1 MSYFVGNVPEEFAA
15 TCNNPSGESSL
26 MRPPKIAIV
35 GAGPGGLASAVLLAG
50 RGLDVT
56 IYEAQPEIGGRTGR
70 ITRGDYSFDRGPTFF
85 LMPYVLQEIFGAV
98 GKNLEDYVDL
108 RRLDPMYRLL
118 IGQPDGRDITIN
130 ATQDLARM
138 GEQLGKLHP
147 EDGRAFESFVA
158 HNRKKLNAAEPIL
171 RRPIRSFA
179 DLISADAMKVLPV
192 LKPTQT
198 VDSLSS
204 RYFKHPASKVAVGF
218 QSKYLG
224 MSPYDCPSLFTILPF
239 IEYEYGVW
247 HPIGGCHA
255 LMRALAKVFVELGG
269 TIRTGAPVDNVR
281 VDRGRVTGLEVQG
294 TVEPCDHVVINA
306 DATWAL
312 KNLFS
317 ESIRGKITDA
327 SLDSKKYS
335 CSTFMMYLGVEGGI
349 DLPHHTIRT
358 APDYR
363 GNLLDIGC
371 REGAGGRLTEDPSFY
386 VCNPSVTD
394 PTLAPAGHSSLYVL
408 MPTPNTRAPID
419 WKAEASTC
427 RDRLLERLRTLLGVD
442 LNGRI
447 REETM
452 LTPDDWAAQNINF
465 GATFNLAHSL
475 DQMLH
480 KRPQHRVPF
489 ADGAWLVGG
498 GTHPGSGLPVIFLSA
513 QITAGLVLKELSIE
527 ARPTACQSHEPEL
540 VGATP

>member
-1 MSYFVGNVPEEFAA
+1 
-15 TCNNPSGESSL
+15 

-35 GAGPGGLASAVLLAG
+35 GAGPGGLAAAVLLAG
-50 RGLDVT
+50 KGLDVT
-56 IYEAQPEIGGRTGR
+56 VYEAQPEIGGRTGR
-70 ITRGDYSFDRGPTFF
+70 ITKGQYAFDRGPTFF
-85 LMPYVLQEIFGAV
+85 LMPYVLQEIFAAV
-98 GKNLEDYVDL
+98 GKDLNDYADL

-118 IGQPDGRDITIN
+118 IGQPDGSDATID
-130 ATQDLARM
+130 ATQDLGRM
-138 GEQLGKLHP
+138 AAQLSALHP
-147 EDGRAFESFVA
+147 DDGRAFESFVA

-171 RRPIRSFA
+171 RRPIRSLA
-179 DLISADAMKVLPV
+179 DLIRTDAMRVLPV

-204 RYFKHPASKVAVGF
+204 RYFKHPASKIAVGF

-224 MSPYDCPSLFTILPF
+224 MSPYECPSLFTILPF

-255 LMRALAKVFVELGG
+255 LMQAMAKVFVELGG
-269 TIRTGAPVDNVR
+269 TIRTGAPVRSVR
-281 VDRGRVTGLEVQG
+281 VERGRVTGLEIHG
-294 TVEPCDHVVINA
+294 EFEPCDHAVINA

-312 KNLFS
+312 KNLFP
-317 ESIRGKITDA
+317 ESIRGKTTDA
-327 SLDSKKYS
+327 SLDGKKYS
-335 CSTFMMYLGVEGGI
+335 CSTFMLYLGVEGEV

-358 APDYR
+358 APNYR
-363 GNLLDIGC
+363 GNLLDIGG
-371 REGAGGRLTEDPSFY
+371 EDGAAGRLTEDPSFY

-394 PTLAPAGHSSLYVL
+394 PSLAPEGHSSLYVL
-408 MPTPNTRAPID
+408 MPTPNTRAAID
-419 WKAEASTC
+419 WKAQAPVC
-427 RDRLLERLRTLLGVD
+427 RERLLERIRTVLGVD
-442 LNGRI
+442 LKGRI
-447 REETM
+447 QAEVM

-513 QITAGLVLKELSIE
+513 QITAGLVLKELGIE
-527 ARPTACQSHEPEL
+527 PRAVAPQRAEPQL
-540 VGATP
+540 AGAAL